1 MKLTLKKRYLVI
13 TMVLTVLIIIMLLT
27 GDGQKQLERQ
37 YRALITVDTTELTTY
52 DYDVEMGY
60 IGTLYPAN
68 EFSVNSK
75 VAGRVIEMNYDIGD
89 TVENGAVI
97 ALIDETEY
105 LLDYKQSEGKL
116 AMEVSKVEQKQM
128 AIDLAEREF
137 ERMKALREEK
147 VISESQLEKA
157 QYDFERQQLTFDMD
171 QASLTNQQVAVEMSR
186 LRLSYTRI
194 QARWSEDEN
203 GGTRVLADRFVDVGE
218 IINTNKPIASIM
230 EIGLLKAEIF
240 VGEKEYPNFEIGMK
254 VTIEVDAFPN
264 ETFEGQVERVAPF
277 LNEQTRQ
284 AKVQISVV
292 NDNLKLRPG
301 MFARTNVIF
310 SRREGVKMLPKE
322 CIVEYRNTDGVY
334 LYDDENKEVLFQRV
348 QVGAVHENN
357 IEILN
362 ANAINKPVVNIGQ
375 HMVRHLMKVN
385 HVKDVRKA
393 EEERKAAAQKKV
405 TSKKADDAKP
415 SVKSAEK
422 RAIPQKEKA
431 DKPAEKKKKEVPEA
445 GTEATAEA
453 GTPPVEAEK
462 HEDTPDSSGGQD
474 PAPAGQATQPST
486 EDGTGN

>member
-1 MKLTLKKRYLVI
+1 MKLSLKIRYLVI
-13 TMVLTVLIIIMLLT
+13 TLMLTVLIIIMLLT

-37 YRALITVDTTELTTY
+37 NRALITVDTTELTAY

-75 VAGRVIEMNYDIGD
+75 VAGRIVDMNYDIGD
-89 TVENGAVI
+89 KVENGAVI
-97 ALIDETEY
+97 AQIDETEY
-105 LLDYKQSEGKL
+105 LLDYKQAEGKL

-137 ERMKALREEK
+137 DRMKALREEK

-157 QYDFERQQLTFDMD
+157 QYDFERQRLTLDMD
-171 QASLTNQQVAVEMSR
+171 QASLANQQTAVEISQ
-186 LRLSYTRI
+186 LRLSYTKI
-194 QARWSEDEN
+194 QARWSEEEDD
-203 GGTRVLADRFVDVGE
+203 GTRVLADRFVDVGE

-240 VGEKEYPNFEIGMK
+240 VGEKEYPNFKIGMK
-254 VTIEVDAFPN
+254 VTIEVEAFPN
-264 ETFEGQVERVAPF
+264 DTFEGQVERVAPF

-292 NDNLKLRPG
+292 NDDLKLRPG
-301 MFARTNVIF
+301 MFARTKVVF
-310 SRREGVKMLPKE
+310 SHREGVKMLPKE

-334 LYDDENKEVLFQRV
+334 LYDEENQQVLFQRV

-362 ANAINKPVVNIGQ
+362 ANVINKPVVNIGQ

-385 HVKDVRKA
+385 HVKNVRKA
-393 EEERKAAAQKKV
+393 EEERKAAVQKKPV
-405 TSKKADDAKP
+405 ANKVDDAKQ
-415 SVKSAEK
+415 SVKSVEK
-422 RAIPQKEKA
+422 RASAQKERS
-431 DKPAEKKKKEVPEA
+431 DKPVEKRIKEVPEQGS
-445 GTEATAEA
+445 GTAAEA
-453 GTPPVEAEK
+453 GTPPVEADQNP
-462 HEDTPDSSGGQD
+462 DTPAASGGQA
-474 PAPAGQATQPST
+474 PAPAGQAPKPST
-486 EDGTGN
+486 EDGTGS